1 MPLGL
6 EGYEP
11 EPIEEPY
18 PEREK
23 GRFTVQGVGCTLLAL
38 AAFITIAL
46 FVQQTYFGEKP
57 YRTDLYSPSE
67 RASLDEWLAKHDQ
80 ETPWLNAVRA
90 NIVGERVFFYLT
102 SEDRVYRL
110 RNLSMRDCEAK
121 MLSPLSMSGF
131 KPTSTKASGVDTE
144 QAQYS
149 AEFEN
154 DKDGTTVKIS
164 HAGSPLLHNPTAP
177 SDSRDLFLVISM
189 NHDPLPPNIKDELGF
204 DPSRTIGELDWNKLG
219 PPK

>member
-1 MPLGL
+1 MPLGPH
-6 EGYEP
+6 GYEP
-11 EPIEEPY
+11 DPIEEPY

-57 YRTDLYSPSE
+57 SPADLYSPTE
-67 RASLDEWLAKHDQ
+67 RASLNEWLAKHDS
-80 ETPWLNAVRA
+80 ETPWLNVVRP

-110 RNLSMRDCEAK
+110 RNLSMGDCEAK
-121 MLSPLSMSGF
+121 LLPPLSMSGF
-131 KPTSTKASGVDTE
+131 KPVSRGTDSE
-144 QAQYS
+144 QAQYF

-154 DKDGTTVKIS
+154 GKNGTSVKIS

-177 SDSRDLFLVISM
+177 SDSRDLFLVISL
-189 NHDPLPPNIKDELGF
+189 NHDPLPPSIETELGF
-204 DPSRTIGELDWNKLG
+204 NPVRTIEELDWNKLG